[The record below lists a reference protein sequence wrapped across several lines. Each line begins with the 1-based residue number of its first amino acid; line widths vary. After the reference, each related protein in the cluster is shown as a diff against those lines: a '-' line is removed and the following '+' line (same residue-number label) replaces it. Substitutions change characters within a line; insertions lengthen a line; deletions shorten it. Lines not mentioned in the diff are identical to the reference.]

1 MGLFTGAAAF
11 FQGMAF
17 VVSTPRVWLRAIVP
31 MATLLV
37 LFAGLVTLGI
47 LGAAALTHGVLVVL
61 LAVPVVILSLLLA
74 LALAQPLSGW
84 ALDGIVREQRQEL
97 ALPRLA
103 HPAEGALLSSV
114 GAALLA
120 TAIGLPVLALLTV
133 VGWFVPPAMFV
144 TIPLKVLV
152 GALMISWDL
161 VDYPL
166 ALHGVRLADRFRW
179 AGRNFFAV
187 LGFGLSAT
195 IFFAVPGL
203 GLLALPCGV
212 AGATRLVSRPGT

>member
-1 MGLFTGAAAF
+1 MGPFAGAGAF

-17 VVSTPRVWLRAIVP
+17 VVSTPRIWWRALVP
-31 MATLLV
+31 MMTALV
-37 LFAGLVTLGI
+37 LFAGLVALGI
-47 LGAAALTHGVLVVL
+47 VGATALTHGVLVVL
-61 LAVPVVILSLLLA
+61 LAIPVAILALLLA

-97 ALPRLA
+97 GLPPLA
-103 HPAEGALLSSV
+103 APNGAMLSTV

-120 TAIGLPVLALLTV
+120 TAVGLPVLALLTV

-144 TIPLKVLV
+144 TIPLKILV
-152 GALMISWDL
+152 GALMIAWDL

-166 ALHGVRLADRFRW
+166 ALHGARLGDRMRW
-179 AGRNFFAV
+179 VGRNFFAV

-195 IFFAVPGL
+195 LFFAVPGL

-212 AGATRLVSRPGT
+212 AGATRMISRPGT

>member
-1 MGLFTGAAAF
+1 MGPLAGAGAF
-11 FQGMAF
+11 FQGMGF
-17 VVSTPRVWLRAIVP
+17 VVSTPRIWWRAIVP
-31 MATLLV
+31 MMTALL
-37 LFAGLVTLGI
+37 LFAGLVTLG
-47 LGAAALTHGVLVVL
+47 LLAATAVTHGVLVFL

-84 ALDGIVREQRQEL
+84 ALDGIVREQRQDL
-97 ALPRLA
+97 GLPRLA
-103 HPAEGALLSSV
+103 RPAEGAMLSSL

-120 TAIGLPVLALLTV
+120 TAIGLPVLALLTL

-144 TIPLKVLV
+144 TVPLKVLV
-152 GALMISWDL
+152 GALMIAWDL

-166 ALHGVRLADRFRW
+166 ALHGVRLGDRMRW
-179 AGRNFFAV
+179 AGRNLFAV

-195 IFFAVPGL
+195 LFFAVPGL

-212 AGATRLVSRPGT
+212 AGATRMISRPGT

>member
-1 MGLFTGAAAF
+1 MGLLTGAGAF

-17 VVSTPRVWLRAIVP
+17 VVSTPRVWLRALVP
-31 MATLLV
+31 MVTSLV
-37 LFAGLVTLGI
+37 LFAGLVALGL
-47 LGAAALTHGVLVVL
+47 LGATALTHGVLVVL
-61 LAVPVVILSLLLA
+61 LAIPVVILSLLLA

-97 ALPRLA
+97 GLPRLA
-103 HPAEGALLSSV
+103 HPAKGVLLSSL

-120 TAIGLPVLALLTV
+120 TAIGLPVLALLTL
-133 VGWFVPPAMFV
+133 VGWLFPPAVFV
-144 TIPLKVLV
+144 TFPLKVLV
-152 GALMISWDL
+152 GALMIAWDL

-166 ALHGVRLADRFRW
+166 ALHGVRLGDRFRW
-179 AGRNFFAV
+179 AGRNFFAF

-195 IFFAVPGL
+195 LFFAVPGL

-212 AGATRLVSRPGT
+212 AGATRLISRPGA